1 MLVTSEEQAEQKKR
15 QFSSKVANTISCW
28 PALPILPS
36 AASVWDKFLTRER
49 GAASPETVLQPW
61 HGELSLLPVSNDS
74 LQLRAV
80 QAHPTPHRHSPA
92 IALSPGVT
100 AHTWKTNCTGEG
112 WLSCWERNKSHN
124 LCNRDVKITDFPA
137 RQLNKNVISLI
148 RLAGLMFSK

>member
-15 QFSSKVANTISCW
+15 QFSSKVANKISCW
-28 PALPILPS
+28 PASPILPS
-36 AASVWDKFLTRER
+36 AASVWDKFLARER

-74 LQLRAV
+74 LQRCPSTPNPT
-80 QAHPTPHRHSPA
+80 QAQSCHNPFPR
-92 IALSPGVT
+92 VT

-112 WLSCWERNKSHN
+112 WFSCWERNKSHN